1 MLTLTVSSDQLVEED
16 IYEITPVSSLTEFLK
31 PHCSLCIVKTPYEG
45 SIVEMRRVMG
55 RNQSGGQE
63 KIYLESCSENDQG
76 RLKCKLDRTLHS
88 PFLFISWKA
97 KGCHTFRLV
106 ENRKTVAE
114 FPDFQSALA
123 AYFPDGFIPE
133 KCYRRNRTVFDLMC
147 SVIRKRLLFKK
158 LDSIFKQRVEKL
170 LEMEPAVM
178 Q

>member
-1 MLTLTVSSDQLVEED
+1 MLTYTVSSDQLAEED
-16 IYEITPVSSLTEFLK
+16 IYEITQVSSLTEFLK

-45 SIVEMRRVMG
+45 SIIEMRRVMG
-55 RNQSGGQE
+55 RNRSGGQE

-97 KGCHTFRLV
+97 KGYHTFRLV
-106 ENRKTVAE
+106 ENRKTAAE

-123 AYFPDGFIPE
+123 AYFPDGFIPG
-133 KCYRRNRTVFDLMC
+133 KCYRRNHTVFELMC

-158 LDSIFKQRVEKL
+158 LDSVFKQRVE
-170 LEMEPAVM
+170 EMRKTEPAVM
-178 Q
+178 P